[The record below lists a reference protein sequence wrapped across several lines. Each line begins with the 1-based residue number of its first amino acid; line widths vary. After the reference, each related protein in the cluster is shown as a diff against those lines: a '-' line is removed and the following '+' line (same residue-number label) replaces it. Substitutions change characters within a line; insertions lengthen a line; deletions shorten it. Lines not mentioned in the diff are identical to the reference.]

1 MKKILLSILFL
12 TSFYSSNAQCYDNL
26 SFGGAHT
33 TGKKSDGTLWGW
45 GSSSWGNLSTN
56 NGNYTE
62 PNPIQIG
69 TANDWTFFRNGVSNT
84 FGIKSNGTLWGC
96 GSNQHGC
103 LGVNSSTEFF
113 TSFQQITTASNWIKV
128 APSYFFTVA
137 LKADGT
143 IWGWGRND
151 NYQTGNSPATLNQLS
166 PLQIGTDTDW
176 VEIATGTNDTS
187 FAIKSNGTIWGW
199 GSNPTSII
207 VSGSGT
213 TTVSTPT
220 QVGTDT
226 DWVKMSV
233 GGGHILAQ
241 KQNGTL
247 WSWGGG
253 DALGV
258 GGTPP
263 VTNIP
268 QQVTTDTWKSFSTG
282 TGTSFGIKSDGTLW
296 AWGANSNGQLGLGHT
311 NSPITIPTQVGTDTN
326 WETVQARNFVTTM
339 ATKTDGSVWYWGRNY
354 NGEFGNGTSYDTNLY
369 ISPQQTL
376 GICVTP
382 LTTPIFQQEN
392 VFTMYPNPAKDVVT
406 LQYDLAINNA
416 TVSIFDV
423 TGRLIQNVA
432 LNSFLGTNELNVS
445 AYPAGVYLV
454 LVKQGEAVVFSS
466 KLVVE

>member
-12 TSFYSSNAQCYDNL
+12 LFSIITNAQCYDNL
-26 SFGGAHT
+26 TFGGAHT

-45 GSSSWGNLSTN
+45 GAASYGNLTTSNT
-56 NGNYTE
+56 TE
-62 PNPIQIG
+62 PTPVQLV
-69 TANDWTFFRNGVSNT
+69 TANDWNKVYNGVINT
-84 FGIKSNGTLWGC
+84 FAIKNNGTLWGC
-96 GSNQHGC
+96 GSNQHGS
-103 LGVNSSTEFF
+103 LGVNSSTQNF
-113 TSFQQITTASNWIKV
+113 TSFQQITTATNWVKV
-128 APSYFFTVA
+128 APSYFYTIA

-143 IWGWGRND
+143 IWGWGLNN
-151 NYQTGNSPATLNQLS
+151 NYQTGNTPASLNQPI

-199 GSNPTSII
+199 GSNPSSII

-296 AWGANSNGQLGLGHT
+296 AWGFNGQGQLGDGT
-311 NSPITIPTQVGTDTN
+311 TINRLVPTQIGADTN
-326 WETVQARNFVTTM
+326 WNTVQARNFYTTM
-339 ATKTDGSVWYWGRNY
+339 ATKTDGSIWYWGTNY
-354 NGEFGNGTSYDTNLY
+354 YGEFGNGTDYDTNYY

-382 LTTPIFQQEN
+382 LSTPIFQQEN

-454 LVKQGEAVVFSS
+454 LVKQGAAVVSSS

>member
-12 TSFYSSNAQCYDNL
+12 LFSIITNAQCYDNL
-26 SFGGAHT
+26 TFGGAHT

-45 GSSSWGNLSTN
+45 GAASYGNLTTSNT
-56 NGNYTE
+56 TE
-62 PNPIQIG
+62 PTPVQLV
-69 TANDWTFFRNGVSNT
+69 TANDWNKVYNGVINT
-84 FGIKSNGTLWGC
+84 FAIKNNGTLWGC
-96 GSNQHGC
+96 GSNQHGS
-103 LGVNSSTEFF
+103 LGVNSSTQNF
-113 TSFQQITTASNWIKV
+113 TSFQQITTATNWVKV
-128 APSYFFTVA
+128 APSYFYTIA

-143 IWGWGRND
+143 IWGWGLNN
-151 NYQTGNSPATLNQLS
+151 NYQTGNTPASLNQPI

-199 GSNPTSII
+199 GSNPSSII

-296 AWGANSNGQLGLGHT
+296 AWGFNGQGQLGDGT
-311 NSPITIPTQVGTDTN
+311 TINRLVPTQIGADTN
-326 WETVQARNFVTTM
+326 WNTVQARNFYTTM
-339 ATKTDGSVWYWGRNY
+339 ATKTDGSIWYWGTNY
-354 NGEFGNGTSYDTNLY
+354 YGEFGNGTDYDTNYY

-382 LTTPIFQQEN
+382 LSTPIFQQEN

-406 LQYDLAINNA
+406 LQYDLTINNA
-416 TVSIFDV
+416 TVAIFDV

-432 LNSFLGTNELNVS
+432 LNSVSGSNELNVS

-454 LVKQGEAVVFSS
+454 LVKQGAEVVSSS